1 MHELGSV
8 ALVALR
14 ATALTFLITGLI
26 YPFAMTGLCGLLLP
40 SQANGSLIRDE
51 KGQAVGSSLVGQRFT
66 NAAYFQPR
74 PSMAGEAGYDATSSS
89 ASNLGPTAKR
99 LRDRAMQ
106 EIARLNRENPGATA
120 GIPAEL
126 VTASASG
133 LDPHLSPA
141 AALWQA
147 PRVALARKV
156 TVERVTA
163 VVREQIEG
171 RELGLLGEP
180 RVNVL
185 LLNLTLDQHF
195 GRPSPG
201 T

>member
-1 MHELGSV
+1 MRELRSV
-8 ALVALR
+8 VLVALR
-14 ATALTFLITGLI
+14 ATTLTLLITGLI
-26 YPFAMTGLCGLLLP
+26 YPLAMTGLCGLLLP
-40 SQANGSLIRDE
+40 SQAHGSLLRDE
-51 KGQAVGSSLVGQRFT
+51 HGQLVGSTLVGQRFT
-66 NAAYFQPR
+66 QAAYFQPR
-74 PSMAGEAGYDATSSS
+74 PSAAGEVGYDAASSS
-89 ASNLGPTAKR
+89 GSNLGPTAKR
-99 LRDRAMQ
+99 LRERVIH
-106 EIARLNRENPGATA
+106 ESARLARENPDAKA
-120 GIPAEL
+120 AIPADL

-147 PRVALARKV
+147 PRVARARKV
-156 TVERVTA
+156 AVERVTA
-163 VVREQIEG
+163 VVQEQIES

-185 LLNLTLDQHF
+185 LLNLVLDRHF